1 MKKWLS
7 ILFMVCV
14 FCSVFSIQIFGASV
28 TTLQYYDWQLTEE
41 PAGTIIR
48 QAIKDFEAE
57 NPNIKV
63 NVLPVPTAQ
72 RSDKLATMIFGGQ
85 APDISH
91 VTEVDLAR
99 LVNMRALVG
108 LDGYLAKTPDLSKQL
123 IPSMVN
129 MAKYKK
135 KVYGIPR
142 FASINTLMYNKQHFI
157 DAGLDP
163 NKPPVTWAEFLQY
176 AKKLTRDTNNDGK
189 IDRWGFALLGAKTLS
204 LPNRYLSWLWS
215 TGGDILNKSQNKCT
229 LNSKGSIAAIKF
241 YTDLS
246 LVHHVTP
253 PGPAD
258 FDYAAMTA
266 SFIQEKTSMMVDGPW
281 ILGRI
286 TAENPSIKVGVG
298 AMPSQTGK
306 FIFMNG
312 GGGFLTIAAQSKNR
326 EAAWKLIQFL
336 SNAKNQ
342 WDYDT
347 GASALPTRLDLVE
360 RMQKSGSPIM
370 GQFSDLCKYVRTAPQ
385 IPQMPQIFSLF
396 AEEVQFV
403 LIGQKSAE
411 EAGQNLAKRVDEL
424 LNR

>member
-1 MKKWLS
+1 MKKWISLLLVALLS
-7 ILFMVCV
+7 
-14 FCSVFSIQIFGASV
+14 CSVFSIQTLGANV
-28 TTLQYYDWQLTEE
+28 TTIQYYDWQLTEE
-41 PAGTIIR
+41 PAGGIIR
-48 QAIKDFEAE
+48 QAIKDFEAQ

-63 NVLPVPTAQ
+63 NLLPVPTAQ
-72 RSDKLATMIFGGQ
+72 RSDKLATMLFGGQ
-85 APDISH
+85 GPDIAH

-99 LVNMRALVG
+99 LVEMKALVG
-108 LDGYLAKTPDLSKQL
+108 LDSYLGHTPDLKKQL
-123 IPSMVN
+123 IPSLVN
-129 MAKYKK
+129 MAKYQG

-176 AKKLTRDTNNDGK
+176 AKKLTRDTNNDGQ

-204 LPNRYLSWLWS
+204 LPNRYWSWLWS
-215 TGGDILNKSQNKCT
+215 TGDDILDKSGKKCT
-229 LNSKGSIAAIKF
+229 LDSKGSIAAIKF

-286 TAENPSIKVGVG
+286 ETENPAIKVGVG

-306 FIFMNG
+306 FIAMNG
-312 GGGFLTIAAQSKNR
+312 GGGFLTLTAQGKNR
-326 EAAWKLIQFL
+326 EASWKLIQFL

-342 WDYDT
+342 WDYDS
-347 GASALPTRLDLVE
+347 GASALPTRYDLVE
-360 RMQKSGSPIM
+360 KMQKTGSPVM
-370 GQFSDLCKYVRTAPQ
+370 SQFSSLLKYVKIAPQ
-385 IPQMPQIFSLF
+385 VPETPQIFAVF

-403 LIGQKSAE
+403 LIGQKSAD
-411 EAGQNLAKRVDEL
+411 EAGRSLAKRVNDL
-424 LNR
+424 LIR